1 MSPTMTSPV
10 ALIAGITGGIG
21 SDLARAF
28 SEKLHPLGRI
38 GRPANVA
45 SLIAWLLSEDA
56 DWVTG
61 QVWSVDGGMAH
72 LRPRPKV

>member
-1 MSPTMTSPV
+1 VNAV
-10 ALIAGITGGIG
+10 APGLVDTPLSAPLLG
-21 SDLARAF
+21 SEQARAF
-28 SEKLHPLGRI
+28 SEKMHPLGQI
-38 GRPANVA
+38 GRPANVS